1 MYGQMIK
8 NKDPEDSSRLFH
20 QVRDLLR
27 NQIQTGQIPVGET
40 IPTELE
46 LQRTFKVSRSTVR
59 SAIRELAD
67 DGLLRAKP
75 GVGTVVIRSR
85 PQVNSSHLRGI
96 TEDLRRQGVSTRAN
110 VLRAEIVMP
119 TPAIR
124 SRLELPNG
132 ERVLQLVRLR
142 TIGGTPLALIN
153 SYVPESVGI
162 GPDEDFSGPL
172 YELIERSHALY
183 ITYGRDV
190 ISARGARTDEAR
202 ALEVEAG
209 APILQV
215 RRTAFID
222 PDRPIEYVE
231 AAIRSDLYEYHVT
244 LPRGKE

>member
-1 MYGQMIK
+1 MSVQMSRHK
-8 NKDPEDSSRLFH
+8 LPDGAARLFH
-20 QVRDLLR
+20 HVRDLLR
-27 NQIQTGQIPVGET
+27 SQIETGQIPVGET

-59 SAIRELAD
+59 SAIRDLVD
-67 DGLLRAKP
+67 NGLLRAKA

-96 TEDLRRQGVSTRAN
+96 TEDLRRQGVSTRAK
-110 VLRAEIVMP
+110 VLRSEIVEP

-124 SRLELPNG
+124 SRLELPKG

-142 TIGGTPLALIN
+142 MIGGTPLALIN

-162 GPDEDFSGPL
+162 RTDEDFSGPL
-172 YELIERSHALY
+172 YELIERSHSLY

-190 ISARGARTDEAR
+190 ISARAARPEEAK
-202 ALEVEAG
+202 ALEVEVDS
-209 APILQV
+209 PILQV

-222 PDRPIEYVE
+222 PERPIEYVE

-244 LPRGKE
+244 LPRAKE